1 MKAFTKYWSKLMNIG
16 YARDILYSDMQEEI
30 MLQSEIGFTYARFW
44 GLFGDDMHVEDR
56 SGGTIT

>member
-1 MKAFTKYWSKLMNIG
+1 MNIG

-30 MLQSEIGFTYARFW
+30 MLQSELDFTYARFW